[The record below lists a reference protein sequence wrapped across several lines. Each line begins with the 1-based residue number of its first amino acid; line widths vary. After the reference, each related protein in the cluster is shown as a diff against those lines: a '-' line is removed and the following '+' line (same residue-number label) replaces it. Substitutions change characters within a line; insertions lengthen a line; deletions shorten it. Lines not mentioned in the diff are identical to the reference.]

1 MPRKREPVTITD
13 LGRYECAQCHVRFAW
28 ASARPIDPPDQR
40 KGMGGRRGGGK
51 PPKYCSAKCLNKSR
65 GDFGYIY
72 QRNCAKC
79 GTQFNTKDNRAQYCS
94 RTCGAREPRQASELP
109 KDHWAL
115 WFGRSSAIEYRTCA
129 RCSAVYTERPNFRS
143 FYCSR
148 SCGDAEKKHRRS
160 IRMRGA
166 SNIERGITWQTVAK
180 RDGLDCYLCGE
191 PCDPSAKGK
200 WSPTVDHVWPVKRH
214 GPHVWTNVRLA
225 HRSCN
230 SRKGSTPPTLV

>member
-1 MPRKREPVTITD
+1 MPRKREPVTITE

-28 ASARPIDPPDQR
+28 ASTRPIDPPDQR

-51 PPKYCSAKCLNKSR
+51 PPKYCSATCLNKSR

-79 GTQFNTKDNRAQYCS
+79 GTEFKAKDNRAQHCS
-94 RTCGAREPRQASELP
+94 RTCAAREPRQASQLP

-115 WFGRSSAIEYRTCA
+115 WFGRSCAIEYRTCA
-129 RCSAVYTERPNFRS
+129 RCSAVYTERPHFRS

-160 IRMRGA
+160 VRMRGA
-166 SNIERGITWQTVAK
+166 SSIERGITWQTLAK
-180 RDGLDCYLCGE
+180 RDGLDCYLCGK
-191 PCDPSAKGK
+191 PCDPSTNGK
-200 WSPTVDHVWPVKRH
+200 WSPTVDHVWPVKRR